1 MIDSVMK
8 SVWDAKD
15 SIAKECDYSPARLA
29 EMLKSSKFSRNVKTV
44 DYHVNNRTKQIQRTL
59 LSSRR

>member
-15 SIAKECDYSPARLA
+15 SIAAECHYSPAELA
-29 EMLKSSKFSRNVKTV
+29 EMLKASQSSRDVETV
-44 DYHVNNRTKQIQRTL
+44 DYHVDNRTKQNQRT
-59 LSSRR
+59 R